1 MSDVTLSLG
10 SRWRSAEIDRERQ
23 GQTIAHLTN
32 QLEGLKS
39 VTHISTSKRRGSEPR
54 GGDLTQESGGGRALA
69 AGIV

>member
-39 VTHISTSKRRGSEPR
+39 
-54 GGDLTQESGGGRALA
+54 GRAHTHTHTA
-69 AGIV
+69 VEWNG